1 MAFDEILA
9 GRIRKVLAKQAATS
23 EKKMFGGLTFMLGG
37 HMCCGVVKDNLVIRV
52 HPEEYEQALSEP
64 HARLMDF
71 TGRPLRG
78 LIYVG
83 PAGYQTDEAL
93 ERWLR
98 RAVRF
103 ASSLPPRPDS

>member
-1 MAFDEILA
+1 MAYDEILTS
-9 GRIRKVLAKQAATS
+9 RIRKVLAKQTAIS

-37 HMCCGVVKDNLVIRV
+37 HMCCGVVKDNLVVRV
-52 HPEEYEQALSEP
+52 HPEEYEQAIAEP

-83 PAGYQTDEAL
+83 PAGYQTDEGL
-93 ERWLR
+93 ERWLH

-103 ASSLPPRPDS
+103 ASSFPLKSDG

>member
-1 MAFDEILA
+1 MAFDEVLA
-9 GRIRKVLAKQAATS
+9 SRIRKALATQEAVS

-52 HPEEYEQALSEP
+52 HPEEYEQALAEP

-93 ERWLR
+93 ERWLC

-103 ASSLPPRPDS
+103 ASSIPPKPDS